1 MTIFGVL
8 VGVTLRALLGRR
20 RTILLVLLAGVPVLV
35 GLLVRANG
43 GSGGN
48 GEADGSSPNVGAAL
62 DALVIRV
69 VLPLVAL
76 VFGTGAIGSELEDG
90 TAVYVLTKPIRRST
104 IVVAKMLVAGTL
116 TAALLVPSTL
126 IAGILIAPPG
136 VDPTL
141 TTIPIAIGVLAGS
154 YVYVAIFV
162 ALSIV
167 TSRGLLIGLGY
178 ALIWE
183 GILAGLLP
191 GSQVF
196 SVGEYVRGIAHLV
209 SAASLGSAVGD
220 AAPLYAAVVLVA
232 AVVFGSIRLAAYEV
246 RGSD

>member
-1 MTIFGVL
+1 MIFAEIAR
-8 VGVTLRALLGRR
+8 VTLRALLGRR
-20 RTILLVLLAGVPVLV
+20 RTLLMLLLAGIPILV
-35 GLLVRANG
+35 GLIVRANG
-43 GSGGN
+43 PGVR
-48 GEADGSSPNVGAAL
+48 DVGATL
-62 DALVIRV
+62 DGLVVRV

-76 VFGTGAIGSELEDG
+76 VFGTAALGSELEDG
-90 TAVYVLTKPIRRST
+90 TAVHLLTKPIRRST
-104 IVVAKMLVAGTL
+104 IVLAKMTVAGTL
-116 TAALLVPSTL
+116 TAAMLVPSTL
-126 IAGILIAPPG
+126 LAGMLLARP
-136 VDPTL
+136 DTDAFS
-141 TTIPIAIGVLAGS
+141 TTSALAIGVLVGS

-196 SVGEYVRGIAHLV
+196 SVREYVRGIAQILSPEAIESV
-209 SAASLGSAVGD
+209 VGTGAA
-220 AAPLYAAVVLVA
+220 LYAAIALVA
-232 AVVFGSIRLAAYEV
+232 ATVIASLRLAAYEV